1 MNCVSIM
8 YIIKTEVLLIC
19 FANKGVNHRRRKS
32 RSGIPRDSPRFVFQ
46 FAGNRDQVFLA
57 TPLGLFSNLPGLLP
71 ITSCVK
77 PTKPAKW
84 NYGGYCCLPIFTVC
98 KTQKSVIVTD
108 SAREIL
114 LSGAWICQEG
124 FIRQLDY
131 TPCCETITLFLRFF
145 CHIQKGRREATER

>member
-8 YIIKTEVLLIC
+8 YIIKIEVLLIC

-32 RSGIPRDSPRFVFQ
+32 RSGIPRASPRFV
-46 FAGNRDQVFLA
+46 
-57 TPLGLFSNLPGLLP
+57 LPGPLP

-108 SAREIL
+108 SVREIL